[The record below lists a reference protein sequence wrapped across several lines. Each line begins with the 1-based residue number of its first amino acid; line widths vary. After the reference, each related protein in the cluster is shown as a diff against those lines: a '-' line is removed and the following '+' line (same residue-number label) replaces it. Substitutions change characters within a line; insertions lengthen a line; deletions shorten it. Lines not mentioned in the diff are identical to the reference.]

1 MKQNN
6 LEYENEQLKARNEFL
21 ERMVKGLKLH
31 NQQITEERNKL
42 CEELNHIK
50 SMSMFEFGNTYAS
63 SESLE
68 ADGHRF
74 ARALLGGK

>member
-31 NQQITEERNKL
+31 NQQIT
-42 CEELNHIK
+42 
-50 SMSMFEFGNTYAS
+50 
-63 SESLE
+63 
-68 ADGHRF
+68 
-74 ARALLGGK
+74 